1 MTKSRLCQRTSS
13 MAEPESKAVTSVA
26 LPANDASICLANNF
40 ISLNIFC
47 LLYWF
52 FVSLR
57 RHGGA
62 SDFLPIPQRR
72 KDTIVCPH
80 NCELSARR
88 YSVCLRQ
95 TSVKKAKKA
104 R

>member
-1 MTKSRLCQRTSS
+1 MTKSRPCQRTSS
-13 MAEPESKAVTSVA
+13 IAEPESKAVTSVV

-40 ISLNIFC
+40 ISLIIFC

-57 RHGGA
+57 PRGGA

-72 KDTIVCPH
+72 KDTIH
-80 NCELSARR
+80 SIELPAEAAFFFFAASIR
-88 YSVCLRQ
+88 
-95 TSVKKAKKA
+95 
-104 R
+104 